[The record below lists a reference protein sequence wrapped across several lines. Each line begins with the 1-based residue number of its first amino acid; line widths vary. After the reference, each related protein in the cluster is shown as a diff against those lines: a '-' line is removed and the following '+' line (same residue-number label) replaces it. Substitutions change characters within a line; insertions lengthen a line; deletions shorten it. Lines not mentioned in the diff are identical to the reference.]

1 MALVGEKIADEYN
14 IPARMSVEMFLNRR
28 NREKT
33 AREFLCRFGNSR
45 RNRVVLQSET
55 DKTGRQGRFDYVLN
69 GVPKRIDVIRGV
81 QMEQR
86 FFQSKIDNRLQCG

>member
-14 IPARMSVEMFLNRR
+14 IPARMRVEMFLNRR
-28 NREKT
+28 NREKA

-69 GVPKRIDVIRGV
+69 GGPKRLDIIRGV
-81 QMEQR
+81 QM
-86 FFQSKIDNRLQCG
+86 